1 MRYPHKRKVTT
12 KQKPKPSFGKAT
24 KPKKGSLQFVLH
36 NQDRY
41 VTSKHSP
48 GGFHEFN
55 LAHYDL
61 EIDGGW
67 AKLKMKPATAKK
79 LKL

>member
-1 MRYPHKRKVTT
+1 MTT
-12 KQKPKPSFGKAT
+12 KKPKPSGNKAT

-36 NQDRY
+36 NQDKF

-48 GGFHEFN
+48 GGLHEFN
-55 LAHYDL
+55 LMHYDV

-67 AKLKMKPATAKK
+67 VKLRMKPASAKK